1 MSHVIIGTGSDLPTW
16 KLTNSDLEAMG
27 VGYDRARSGQSLD
40 DWSVGRIGVR
50 ERYRVRPGEATS
62 DLATRAAQRAL
73 TDAGLT
79 AGDLGL
85 IVLAT
90 FTSDHRTPNS
100 AGLMQAKLGCGCP
113 FIQLDAVCPGFVQAM
128 VTAAA
133 LMDYMS
139 VEHALVVGADA
150 NSTLIAPQ
158 SFIEQCLF
166 GDGAGAVVLK
176 NIPGAANGLKAH
188 YLAGAGDAEY
198 YFCVPAGGSKEP
210 ITVEAIR
217 AERQYARWAHR
228 VVYPMAVQKLAESAR
243 IVAAR
248 AGWSLAEVD
257 WFVPHQ
263 AGRNVILDTAAAL
276 GQPVE
281 KFVINLDRVGNTSAA
296 TIPLAL
302 DEVHRSGKFKSGD
315 KLILPAVGAGLGW
328 GALAYQW

>member
-1 MSHVIIGTGSDLPTW
+1 MSHVIIGTGSDLPAW

-40 DWSVGRIGVR
+40 DWAVERLGVR

-73 TDAGLT
+73 ANAGVK
-79 AGDLGL
+79 ADDLGL

-100 AGLMQAKLGCGCP
+100 AGLVQAKLGCGCP
-113 FIQLDAVCPGFVQAM
+113 FIQLDAVCPGFVQAL

-133 LMDYMS
+133 LMNYMS

-158 SFIEQCLF
+158 SFIEHCLF
-166 GDGAGAVVLK
+166 GDGAGAVVVK
-176 NIPGAANGLKAH
+176 NLPGAANGLKAH
-188 YLAGAGDAEY
+188 YLAGAGDAQY

-210 ITVEAIR
+210 ITLEALR
-217 AERQYARWAHR
+217 AERQYARWEHR
-228 VVYPMAVQKLAESAR
+228 AVYPMAVQKLAESAR
-243 IVAAR
+243 RAAER
-248 AGWSLAEVD
+248 AGWSLEEVN

-263 AGRNVILDTAAAL
+263 AGRNVILDTAHAL
-276 GQPVE
+276 GQRAE
-281 KFVINLDRVGNTSAA
+281 KFIINLDHVGNTSSA

-302 DEVHRSGKFKSGD
+302 DEVNRSGKFKPGD
-315 KLILPAVGAGLGW
+315 KLILTAVGAGLGW